1 MNVPL
6 DHVHNEIIHRWQGG
20 QSLRGI
26 ARDLAVSRWQVA
38 ETIRRHQAARADGP
52 VDSTNSALNAPTA
65 SRASKLDAF
74 EPLMDQ
80 LLERYPGITATR
92 LFEELKTHGY
102 RGGYTIVRQRLK
114 RRRGRPHQPLVER
127 FETAPGAQ
135 AQMDWAE
142 YQIDFTLEGRRRV
155 NLFSYLLGYSRRQ
168 YICFTERQDFETTI
182 RQHMLAFRHL
192 QGVAATCL
200 YDNMKVVVTRWEDE
214 QPIYNT
220 RFLSFA
226 THYGYRPWACRP
238 RRPQTKGKVERPF
251 HYMET
256 NLLNGRTFRSLEHLN
271 EVARWWLANVADAR
285 THRTTGKRP
294 LDAHAEE
301 QPHLLPLP
309 PRGYDT
315 ARVVYRVVDV
325 EGFISYA
332 GNQYSVPWRLVGEVL
347 PVRVTETQLLVYDR
361 SIRQLAQHPLWL
373 DQTGQRRVDEAHR
386 PPRDQRE
393 QVALLRQRFAELGEV
408 AVRFLEGL
416 LKKHRG
422 KHQAQRVLSLLQ
434 AYRRDD
440 LLAAM
445 DRAVRYHAYSL
456 SSLERILGM
465 QATPKASWE
474 SISEHRQ
481 QSLREL
487 SEGDGVPPRAT
498 AEYQYLLFEES
509 DSDEPAAE
517 RLDPPTADRS
527 SSADADHP
535 AEQ

>member
-1 MNVPL
+1 
-6 DHVHNEIIHRWQGG
+6 
-20 QSLRGI
+20 
-26 ARDLAVSRWQVA
+26 
-38 ETIRRHQAARADGP
+38 
-52 VDSTNSALNAPTA
+52 
-65 SRASKLDAF
+65 
-74 EPLMDQ
+74 
-80 LLERYPGITATR
+80 
-92 LFEELKTHGY
+92 
-102 RGGYTIVRQRLK
+102 
-114 RRRGRPHQPLVER
+114 
-127 FETAPGAQ
+127 
-135 AQMDWAE
+135 
-142 YQIDFTLEGRRRV
+142 
-155 NLFSYLLGYSRRQ
+155 
-168 YICFTERQDFETTI
+168 
-182 RQHMLAFRHL
+182 
-192 QGVAATCL
+192 
-200 YDNMKVVVTRWEDE
+200 
-214 QPIYNT
+214 
-220 RFLSFA
+220 
-226 THYGYRPWACRP
+226 
-238 RRPQTKGKVERPF
+238 
-251 HYMET
+251 
-256 NLLNGRTFRSLEHLN
+256 
-271 EVARWWLANVADAR
+271 VADAR

-309 PRGYDT
+309 PRDYDT

-487 SEGDGVPPRAT
+487 SEGDGVPPRAP

-509 DSDEPAAE
+509 DSDEPASE

-535 AEQ
+535 AER